1 MDFKDR
7 DDLVDEIILSNIE
20 TGILDVDNLVEAID
34 RDKKVLNLLHLNIRS
49 IRQNF
54 NNLLTFLETYK
65 CNYCDFIVLGEC
77 FRLDDGVGF
86 NIPGYTGH
94 YNSANFNKNDGLYVF
109 VRSEISTSVNDFKFE
124 LSGVTFLLD

>member
-49 IRQNF
+49 IRQN
-54 NNLLTFLETYK
+54 Y
-65 CNYCDFIVLGEC
+65 
-77 FRLDDGVGF
+77 
-86 NIPGYTGH
+86 NI
-94 YNSANFNKNDGLYVF
+94 S
-109 VRSEISTSVNDFKFE
+109 
-124 LSGVTFLLD
+124 